1 MDKKIEEADWVGL
14 RLLYLTMALDGS
26 SVTIPEVA
34 NIADYYTRKFG
45 YDEIRKAFDDLRHD
59 PYITRC
65 FDNNP
70 ASKAVREYQKTLN
83 IKGFP
88 IYSSRWRRNDE

>member
-1 MDKKIEEADWVGL
+1 MCLKTHRSKEKAMDKKIEEADWVGL

-45 YDEIRKAFDDLRHD
+45 YDEIRKAFEIGRAH
-59 PYITRC
+59 
-65 FDNNP
+65 
-70 ASKAVREYQKTLN
+70 V
-83 IKGFP
+83 
-88 IYSSRWRRNDE
+88 